1 MTQKQFV
8 EFLASADF
16 TSLFIE
22 CGWDNPSANVQT
34 INVPA
39 CDESF
44 VLKEV
49 ARKNGFAIF
58 VCQVPKIPASSVRR
72 VIDTQL
78 SKLAHGNFVIYVAS
92 DKELH
97 HLWSVPVRR
106 VDRRHLVSVEYE
118 QPDQARF
125 LLEKINGI
133 SFGLDQDVSIIDVIN
148 RVNATF
154 LVNTEEVTKNF
165 YKGFRAQ
172 HDAFVDGIQNV
183 EDKTEREWYASVMLN
198 RLMFC
203 YFLQKK
209 NFLDE
214 DPNYLGNKLK
224 EYQSQSKKGSFYQ
237 SFYRGFLRALFG
249 EGLNTPGKTRG
260 KAFLATYG
268 RIPYLNGGMFAQHE
282 VEARNAKIDIPDD
295 VFDRLFAFFDQWHWH
310 LDSRITATGR
320 DINPDVLGYIFEQYI
335 NDRAQMGA
343 YYTKEDITEYI
354 GRNCIVPHLL
364 ESVRAKCPDAFAP
377 DGPVWRLLR
386 EDPEKYVFAAVR
398 KGAGL
403 PLPPEIER
411 GVDPRAPKLRE
422 RRADWNRPAAEPF
435 ALPTEIWRETV
446 ARRQRFAAL
455 RDRIAAGE
463 VTDVADFT
471 TFNLDIRQFAE
482 DLVGERAD
490 AGDAAFVRAFYDAL
504 RDVTV
509 LDPTCGSGAFLFAA
523 LNILEP
529 LYEACL
535 EGMETLNKQDKSLFA
550 EELKELSGRFRNNR
564 RYFVYKSIILR
575 NLYGVDIMHEATE
588 IARLRLFL
596 KMVAVVDVDPNDD
609 NLGLEPLPDIDFNIR
624 CGNTL
629 VGYATEKDGKNG
641 GNDLFAAQ
649 FDDSIAESMKNVSKA
664 FKAFHD
670 EQLKKYSSHDDLLK
684 SKKELCS
691 RLEKARNL
699 LDDKLFTASA
709 KNTGKTKAQWLKDA
723 QPFHWCTEFYPVMHD
738 RGGFDVIIGN
748 PPYVNKGKIDYLKND
763 DGRHW
768 GLDTTFCCPDLYGYV
783 IARVYMLLHA
793 KGHHGFIVMHN
804 LAFSSDFD
812 DVRKLIYQNSTIR
825 HFSFYSRIPSGLF
838 SGDCRVRNTI
848 YLTSKSSAEEH
859 SFTSRLHRWY
869 EEQRDC
875 LFTDFS
881 YAEFVAKKGA
891 VVPMTDSSEL
901 LALMHP
907 TKGEYLKSLL
917 DGGDKHPIYFKLIAY
932 NCISVSDKEPPCYYP
947 DKTKAAQ
954 TGMGCCHAE
963 SSDMKRF
970 MLLLFAGKLYFSKW
984 CIYGDDFHYTKGELL
999 NFRFPFDELTEKDKS
1014 KLRDLYENWTKRL
1027 KSALEYKLNAGKYVG
1042 TYKTSQLWD
1051 ITNESDLIFLKYL
1064 CDDPVQMQEKL
1075 ELFVAKMAAALKKGG
1090 DE

>member
-183 EDKTEREWYASVMLN
+183 EDKSEREWYASVMLN

-214 DPNYLGNKLK
+214 DTNYLGNKLK
-224 EYQSQSKKGSFYQ
+224 EHQSQNKKGSFYQ

-260 KAFLATYG
+260 KSFLATYG

-398 KGAGL
+398 KGAAL
-403 PLPPEIER
+403 PLPKEIER

-435 ALPTEIWRETV
+435 SLPTEIWRETV

-482 DLVGERAD
+482 DLVGERTD
-490 AGDAAFVRAFYDAL
+490 AKDAAFVRAFYDAL
-504 RDVTV
+504 REVTV

-535 EGMETLNKQDKSLFA
+535 DGMETLNKQDKSLFA

-596 KMVAVVDVDPNDD
+596 KMVAVVDVDPADD

-629 VGYATEKDGKNG
+629 VGYATEKEIDDGLVNG
-641 GNDLFAAQ
+641 DMFAYVELKAKI
-649 FDDSIAESMKNVSKA
+649 DAEMKKASKA
-664 FKAFHD
+664 FETFRR
-670 EQLKKYSSHDDLLK
+670 EQLNLQGSHDDLVK
-684 SKKELCS
+684 AKKEVGE
-691 RLEKARNL
+691 RLAAMREL
-699 LDDKLFTASA
+699 LDAQLFAAA
-709 KNTGKTKAQWLKDA
+709 KGCGKKKAQWLRDT
-723 QPFHWCTEFYPVMHD
+723 QPFHWYTEFYPVMHD

-748 PPYVNKGKIDYLKND
+748 PPYLEYSKVKGY
-763 DGRHW
+763 
-768 GLDTTFCCPDLYGYV
+768 TVCGYV
-783 IARVYMLLHA
+783 TLKCANLYAYVLERAAGLVGGQSKM
-793 KGHHGFIVMHN
+793 GMIVPISLSAAGAMQPLRKYLYAH
-804 LAFSSDFD
+804 SR
-812 DVRKLIYQNSTIR
+812 DVWMS
-825 HFSFYSRIPSGLF
+825 HFSNRPGQLFEGAQNRLTICLCEGGGGLRNLYSTKYHRWDAKHGERASLFTNLEYSSCNRLSLTSVCKCSGLGC
-838 SGDCRVRNTI
+838 SAMEKVLTNKPIAVSCANDCQHSVYWVRVPGYFCQFLDWHLRACS
-848 YLTSKSSAEEH
+848 TSQKNWQPRGEILSVNFASAAIADVALAALN
-859 SFTSRLHRWY
+859 SN
-869 EEQRDC
+869 
-875 LFTDFS
+875 LF
-881 YAEFVAKKGA
+881 Y
-891 VVPMTDSSEL
+891 
-901 LALMHP
+901 
-907 TKGEYLKSLL
+907 
-917 DGGDKHPIYFKLIAY
+917 
-932 NCISVSDKEPPCYYP
+932 
-947 DKTKAAQ
+947 
-954 TGMGCCHAE
+954 
-963 SSDMKRF
+963 
-970 MLLLFAGKLYFSKW
+970 LYFSA
-984 CIYGDDFHYTKGELL
+984 YTDTRHINPSDVKD
-999 NFRFPFDELTEKDKS
+999 FPFDCGSLTKSEMNALITASRLLKASLKKNIKLVNKSGLQIESVDSPKSKPLIDSIDGLLAGHYGLTEEELDFIVNY
-1014 KLRDLYENWTKRL
+1014 DV
-1027 KSALEYKLNAGKYVG
+1027 KYR
-1042 TYKTSQLWD
+1042 
-1051 ITNESDLIFLKYL
+1051 
-1064 CDDPVQMQEKL
+1064 M
-1075 ELFVAKMAAALKKGG
+1075 G
-1090 DE
+1090 DELAAEG